1 MKLAKLIYPLVAFVG
16 TTQAQVFYPS
26 DIERIKAI
34 YAAEQASNQYALQNP
49 AARSLSPTPSFNAL
63 PSPTAMSN
71 APMAY
76 QNYQVAPS
84 SLNNVV
90 RPYPAYARQLAPANP
105 TSAMPQPAT
114 APTYNPYRI
123 TPANPILTA
132 NTYTPYQQSRQQVFN
147 QANAYRPQAQPQ
159 AQMMQRPMPQRV
171 PQNFAARPKP
181 KPKVHSWG
189 IERHIWPD
197 FYTDFTSEAWDW
209 AMRSPRDL
217 GYMPGGWRFP
227 YISTPDPITVSDAIA
242 NQVPPILEE
251 VPNFAPTP

>member
-1 MKLAKLIYPLVAFVG
+1 MKLTNFIYPLLAFAG
-16 TTQAQVFYPS
+16 TTQAQVLYPS
-26 DIERIKAI
+26 DVERIKAI
-34 YAAEQASNQYALQNP
+34 YAAEQAVNPYAVQNP
-49 AARSLSPTPSFNAL
+49 ATRSLSSIPSLNTL
-63 PSPTAMSN
+63 PN
-71 APMAY
+71 PMAMNNVPVAA

-84 SLNNVV
+84 NSSAV
-90 RPYPAYARQLAPANP
+90 RPYPAYARQLAPA
-105 TSAMPQPAT
+105 TSASVMQQPVI

-132 NTYTPYQQSRQQVFN
+132 NTYKPYQQNARLVAN
-147 QANAYRPQAQPQ
+147 QTSAYRPQT
-159 AQMMQRPMPQRV
+159 QMMQRPVPQR
-171 PQNFAARPKP
+171 PQNLVRQAKP
-181 KPKVHSWG
+181 APQVHSWG

-227 YISTPDPITVSDAIA
+227 YVNTPDPVTVSDAIA

-251 VPNFAPTP
+251 IPNFAPTP